1 MSTFLPS
8 QSHGVRVAFAR
19 AHQWLGAHGL
29 FGLLLIV
36 VAAVVLSMAWGRQR
50 AAVPTASADPRA
62 EAIAASVSP
71 RPSQAIVPP
80 ALPDV
85 SDVPKILARIE
96 RAATASGLGWP
107 RADYRS
113 NPATEDMP
121 ASVEVRC
128 ALKGSYPNVR
138 RFVTALLQDTPT
150 LTLKEFSLSRA
161 DADAAEV
168 DAKIAIVVY
177 LGGGSA
183 ATTGVRP

>member
-1 MSTFLPS
+1 MNTVLSPLS
-8 QSHGVRVAFAR
+8 RGMRVGFAR
-19 AHQWLGAHGL
+19 AHQRLGAHGL
-29 FGLLLIV
+29 VGLLLIV
-36 VAAVVLSMAWGRQR
+36 AATVVLSRASSRQR
-50 AAVPTASADPRA
+50 AASTASVDSGAQ
-62 EAIAASVSP
+62 SVATPSSP
-71 RPSQAIVPP
+71 RPSQSIAPP

-85 SDVPKILARIE
+85 SDVPTILTRIE
-96 RAATASGLGWP
+96 RAATVSGLGWP
-107 RADYRS
+107 RADYRT
-113 NPATEDMP
+113 NAATEDMP

-168 DAKIAIVVY
+168 DAKIAIVIY